1 MRRVSRKQQLEPCGS
16 AVVKS
21 RQRAE
26 APSACHG
33 HHATRRSPSICLSRH
48 PVPTR
53 AVGQS
58 SNMNDDI
65 TDEQGAVTLGFR
77 GSAHHEALF
86 DGGSLGEQ
94 KKWFKAKST
103 PFARS

>member
-1 MRRVSRKQQLEPCGS
+1 
-16 AVVKS
+16 
-21 RQRAE
+21 
-26 APSACHG
+26 
-33 HHATRRSPSICLSRH
+33 
-48 PVPTR
+48 
-53 AVGQS
+53 
-58 SNMNDDI
+58 MNDDI

-77 GSAHHEALF
+77 GSAHHVALF